1 MPRYFS
7 PLCLVMMLGCSAAL
21 AEEPASPPQPPASQ
35 EDADVAA
42 EPAVERPLLPERS
55 EQDATALQ
63 QRFDNNEQQ
72 QLEAPK
78 EQFLALW
85 LPANVGEPK
94 GMVII
99 LPGDNL
105 HAAAPQ
111 MVEPLRRQ
119 LPDVGWHS
127 LSLSL
132 PDPLSDLPLP
142 RPLPVADAATEPQAQ
157 TQAEEQGSDAPA
169 APSSTDA
176 SAETETETETSASAD
191 AAPSTDAADEAA
203 AGEVAAA
210 ETQRLR
216 EEAMA
221 AHAERVFARI
231 DAAVVFASQREAP
244 RVILVGQGS
253 GAYWAARFL
262 KEKPAPGVSGL
273 LMVSP
278 RLPAGHAPPLEEL
291 APALA
296 MPVGDLYYKDQ
307 AAERQAALRR
317 LQASKRLKAE
327 NYRQV
332 PLKALPGNSEAEQE
346 QLYRRARGWL
356 ELEKK

>member
-1 MPRYFS
+1 MPRNFS
-7 PLCLVMMLGCSAAL
+7 PLCLALVLVCSAAL
-21 AEEPASPPQPPASQ
+21 AEEPASPEQPPASQ

-55 EQDATALQ
+55 EQDAAALQ
-63 QRFDNNEQQ
+63 QRFDNSEQQ
-72 QLEAPK
+72 QLETPK

-111 MVEPLRRQ
+111 MVEPLRRK

-127 LSLSL
+127 LSLTL

-142 RPLPVADAATEPQAQ
+142 RPLPVADTAAEPQAQ
-157 TQAEEQGSDAPA
+157 AEADEQSGDAPA
-169 APSSTDA
+169 APSSAGA
-176 SAETETETETSASAD
+176 SAEADTSVSAEAATSTETT
-191 AAPSTDAADEAA
+191 DEAA
-203 AGEVAAA
+203 TGEVAAA

-216 EEAMA
+216 EEAMT

-262 KEKPAPGVSGL
+262 KEKPAPGISGL

-278 RLPAGHAPPLEEL
+278 RLPAGHTPSLEEL

-307 AAERQAALRR
+307 AAERNAALRR

-327 NYRQV
+327 DYRQV

-346 QLYRRARGWL
+346 QLYRRVRGWL
-356 ELEKK
+356 EREKK